1 MIASATRILRPAND
15 NSVRVETKFEHLPDL
30 FLKTYQKEIMAWA
43 LDRDSQTLK
52 IRLLRRPGPHTRLG
66 APLAESVEIARQSFQ
81 HAVSG
86 QWRVL
91 VMPASEQDIE
101 AVAKHDHDLPGIQLA
116 RQAAAAAW
124 ARKGV
129 QVSAYFEHIPD
140 AFVQHYRGAFTA
152 WGSELKIRGRRCA
165 IPLDLP
171 PGEKPALDEGGRPV
185 MKGAWFE
192 ADIDWTD
199 VENPKLIIRP
209 ADPFYAEMIAKH
221 TREMAGHWVL

>member
-1 MIASATRILRPAND
+1 MLGAASTILRPAND
-15 NSVRVETKFEHLPDL
+15 NDMRVETKFEHMPDL

-43 LDRDSQTLK
+43 LDRDSRTLK
-52 IRLLRRPGPHTRLG
+52 ITLLRRPGPHTRLG
-66 APLAESVEIARQSFQ
+66 APAADQAEIRRQSFK
-81 HAVSG
+81 HSVSG

-91 VMPASEQDIE
+91 VAPNSEADVEMI
-101 AVAKHDHDLPGIQLA
+101 AKHCHDLPGIQLA

-124 ARKGV
+124 ARKGK
-129 QVSAYFEHIPD
+129 QVAAYFEHIPD
-140 AFVQHYRGAFTA
+140 AFVQHYREAFSVWGAEIKT
-152 WGSELKIRGRRCA
+152 RGRRCA

-185 MKGAWFE
+185 IKGAWFE

-209 ADPFYAEMIAKH
+209 ADAFYAEMVARH
-221 TREMAGHWVL
+221 TREMAGHWLS